1 MIILQFPLARIGLF
15 FILGL
20 LLYQKGFQPKGFVV
34 FIFLFVGLVGLVTM
48 HRYANKRNAFKSFG
62 WLVALLSVALGL
74 STAAFHQDTRSRL
87 HYSHLT
93 EDQVPYHFQ
102 VTLHE
107 KLKSTKKN
115 QRYVAIIKSINH
127 RKSLGKILLNIRHS
141 SQNTNIPIGSHL
153 AVDGLL
159 YHNKAPFN
167 PNQFDYSGYLENQQ
181 IYAQIYTIWPKLKII
196 TTENTIW
203 SKFSNFRTKIID
215 NLKKSNF
222 NETELAVMIA
232 LLLGQQQDIDPE
244 TLQEYQLAGAVHI
257 LSVSGLHVGFIMLFI
272 NFLLKPIPNT
282 SRNNYIK
289 LLIIVLALW
298 SYGILAGLAP
308 SVVRSVTMFSFVAV
322 GQHLRRSVNVYHSL
336 LVSVLLILLWKPSF
350 LFDVGFQLSY
360 LALFFI
366 LWLQPLIADFWQP
379 KHKITRY
386 IWDILTVS
394 LAAQLGTLPLSIYYF
409 HQFPGLFF
417 VTNVLVLPLLG
428 IIMVF
433 GLVAVIIGCFGI
445 VPKFVIVP
453 LTMMIAIQNKCIGW
467 VASWDAL
474 VFKNIGFTAA
484 MLWTSYLVIIALG
497 LWLQKPIYKK
507 AVLIM
512 VSVLL
517 LQIVCL
523 HNKWQ
528 STNTQEMIVYHQ
540 KKSTMITERKN
551 NKVILFGND
560 SIQNTIAKNQ
570 ILQSYLT
577 ANFAKLT
584 HRENLQNLYY
594 FNTKKILLIDSSTA
608 VPINIKP
615 DIVILVNSPKINLE
629 RYLSAYT
636 PKQIVADGSNYKS
649 YIRLWKATCH
659 KAKIPFHITNE
670 KGFYKI

>member
-1 MIILQFPLARIGLF
+1 MKILQFPLARIGLF

-20 LLYQKGFQPKGFVV
+20 LLYQKGFQPNGFVI

-62 WLVALLSVALGL
+62 WLVALLSVVLGL

-102 VTLHE
+102 LTLHE

-127 RKSLGKILLNIRHS
+127 RKSLGTILLNIRHS

-282 SRNNYIK
+282 SRNTYIK
-289 LLIIVLALW
+289 LLIIVVALW

-379 KHKITRY
+379 KNKITRY

-428 IIMVF
+428 IIMVV

-507 AVLIM
+507 VVLAM

-584 HRENLQNLYY
+584 QRENLQNLYY
-594 FNTKKILLIDSSTA
+594 FNTKKILLIDSSAT
-608 VPINIKP
+608 VPLNIKP

>member
-20 LLYQKGFQPKGFVV
+20 LLYQKGFQPNGFVV

-102 VTLHE
+102 LTLHE

-181 IYAQIYTIWPKLKII
+181 IYAQIYSLWPKLKII

-282 SRNNYIK
+282 SRNTYIK

-379 KHKITRY
+379 KNKITRY

-428 IIMVF
+428 IIMVV

-467 VASWDAL
+467 VASWDAF

-507 AVLIM
+507 VVLAM

-584 HRENLQNLYY
+584 QRENLQNLYY
-594 FNTKKILLIDSSTA
+594 FNTKKILLIDSSAA
-608 VPINIKP
+608 VPLNIKP

>member
-20 LLYQKGFQPKGFVV
+20 LLYQKGFQPNGFVV

-62 WLVALLSVALGL
+62 WLVALLSVVLGL
-74 STAAFHQDTRSRL
+74 STAAFDQDTRSRL

-102 VTLHE
+102 LTLHE

-181 IYAQIYTIWPKLKII
+181 IYAQIYTLWPKLKII

-282 SRNNYIK
+282 SRNTYIK

-379 KHKITRY
+379 KNKITRY

-428 IIMVF
+428 IIMVV
-433 GLVAVIIGCFGI
+433 GLVAVIIGCFGT

-507 AVLIM
+507 VVLAM

-584 HRENLQNLYY
+584 QRENLQNLYY
-594 FNTKKILLIDSSTA
+594 FNTKKILLIDSSAT
-608 VPINIKP
+608 VPLNIKP

>member
-20 LLYQKGFQPKGFVV
+20 LLYQKGFQPNGFVI

-62 WLVALLSVALGL
+62 WLVALLSVVLGL
-74 STAAFHQDTRSRL
+74 STAAFDQDTRSRL

-102 VTLHE
+102 LTLHE

-141 SQNTNIPIGSHL
+141 PQNTNIPIGSHL

-159 YHNKAPFN
+159 YHNKPPFN

-181 IYAQIYTIWPKLKII
+181 IYAQIYTLWPKLKII

-282 SRNNYIK
+282 SRNTYIK
-289 LLIIVLALW
+289 LLIIVVALW

-308 SVVRSVTMFSFVAV
+308 SVVRSVSMFSFVAV

-379 KHKITRY
+379 KNKITRY

-428 IIMVF
+428 IIMVV

-467 VASWDAL
+467 VASWDAF

-507 AVLIM
+507 VVLAM

-584 HRENLQNLYY
+584 QRENLQNLYY
-594 FNTKKILLIDSSTA
+594 FNTKKILLIDSSAT
-608 VPINIKP
+608 VPLLIKP

>member
-20 LLYQKGFQPKGFVV
+20 LLYQKGFQPNGFVV

-48 HRYANKRNAFKSFG
+48 HLYANKRNAFKSFG
-62 WLVALLSVALGL
+62 WLVALLSVVLGL
-74 STAAFHQDTRSRL
+74 STAAFDQDTRSRL

-102 VTLHE
+102 LTLHE

-181 IYAQIYTIWPKLKII
+181 IYAQIYTLWPKLKII

-282 SRNNYIK
+282 SRNTYIK
-289 LLIIVLALW
+289 LLIIVVALW

-379 KHKITRY
+379 KNKITRY

-428 IIMVF
+428 IIMVV

-507 AVLIM
+507 VVLAM

-584 HRENLQNLYY
+584 QRENLQNLYY
-594 FNTKKILLIDSSTA
+594 FNTKKILLIDSSAT
-608 VPINIKP
+608 VPLNIKP

-629 RYLSAYT
+629 RFLSVYT

>member
-1 MIILQFPLARIGLF
+1 MKILQFPLTRISLF

-20 LLYQKGFQPKGFVV
+20 LLYQKGIQPNSFVV
-34 FIFLFVGLVGLVTM
+34 FISLFAGLVVLAVL
-48 HRYANKRNAFKSFG
+48 HRYAKKRNVYNGFG
-62 WLVALLSVALGL
+62 WLVALLSIALGF
-74 STAAFHQDTRSRL
+74 STAAFHQDTKSQL

-93 EDQVPYHFQ
+93 EDQVAYHFKLN
-102 VTLHE
+102 LHE

-127 RKSLGKILLNIRHS
+127 RKSQGTILLNIRHS
-141 SQNTNIPIGSHL
+141 PQNTNIPIGSHL
-153 AVDGLL
+153 AVDCLL

-167 PNQFDYSGYLENQQ
+167 PNQFDYSSYLENQQ
-181 IYAQIYTIWPKLKII
+181 IYAQIYTSWPKLKII
-196 TTENTIW
+196 RTENTIW

-215 NLKKSNF
+215 NLKHSNF

-282 SRNNYIK
+282 SRNAYIK

-336 LVSVLLILLWKPSF
+336 LVSVLLILSWKPSF

-379 KHKITRY
+379 KNKITRY

-394 LAAQLGTLPLSIYYF
+394 LAAQLGTLPVSIYYF

-428 IIMVF
+428 IIMVV

-467 VASWDAL
+467 VASWDAF

-507 AVLIM
+507 VVLAM

-584 HRENLQNLYY
+584 KRENLQNLYY
-594 FNTKKILLIDSSTA
+594 FNTKKILLIDSSAT
-608 VPINIKP
+608 VPLLIKP

-659 KAKIPFHITNE
+659 KAKIPFHITHE

>member
-20 LLYQKGFQPKGFVV
+20 LLYQKGFQPNGFVV

-102 VTLHE
+102 LTLHE

-181 IYAQIYTIWPKLKII
+181 IYAQIYTLWPKLKII

-282 SRNNYIK
+282 SRNTYIK
-289 LLIIVLALW
+289 LLIIVVALW

-379 KHKITRY
+379 KNKITRY

-428 IIMVF
+428 IIMVV

-507 AVLIM
+507 VVLAM

-584 HRENLQNLYY
+584 QRENLQNLYY
-594 FNTKKILLIDSSTA
+594 FNTKKILLIDSSAA
-608 VPINIKP
+608 VPLNIKP

>member
-1 MIILQFPLARIGLF
+1 
-15 FILGL
+15 
-20 LLYQKGFQPKGFVV
+20 
-34 FIFLFVGLVGLVTM
+34 
-48 HRYANKRNAFKSFG
+48 
-62 WLVALLSVALGL
+62 
-74 STAAFHQDTRSRL
+74 
-87 HYSHLT
+87 
-93 EDQVPYHFQ
+93 
-102 VTLHE
+102 
-107 KLKSTKKN
+107 
-115 QRYVAIIKSINH
+115 
-127 RKSLGKILLNIRHS
+127 
-141 SQNTNIPIGSHL
+141 
-153 AVDGLL
+153 
-159 YHNKAPFN
+159 
-167 PNQFDYSGYLENQQ
+167 
-181 IYAQIYTIWPKLKII
+181 
-196 TTENTIW
+196 
-203 SKFSNFRTKIID
+203 
-215 NLKKSNF
+215 
-222 NETELAVMIA
+222 MIA
-232 LLLGQQQDIDPE
+232 LLLGQQQDIDSE

-282 SRNNYIK
+282 SRNAYIK

-379 KHKITRY
+379 KNKITRY

-394 LAAQLGTLPLSIYYF
+394 LAAQLGTLPLSIFYF

-428 IIMVF
+428 IIMVV

-467 VASWDAL
+467 VASWDAF

-507 AVLIM
+507 VVLAM

-577 ANFAKLT
+577 VNFAKLT
-584 HRENLQNLYY
+584 KRENLQNLYY
-594 FNTKKILLIDSSTA
+594 FNTKKILLIDSSAA
-608 VPINIKP
+608 VPLNIKP
-615 DIVILVNSPKINLE
+615 DIIILVNSPKINLE

-659 KAKIPFHITNE
+659 KAKIPFHITHE

>member
-1 MIILQFPLARIGLF
+1 LF

-20 LLYQKGFQPKGFVV
+20 LLYQKGFQPNGFVV

-62 WLVALLSVALGL
+62 WLVALLSVVLGL
-74 STAAFHQDTRSRL
+74 STAAFDQDTRSRL

-102 VTLHE
+102 LTLHE

-181 IYAQIYTIWPKLKII
+181 IYAQIYTLWPKLKII

-282 SRNNYIK
+282 SRNTYIK

-379 KHKITRY
+379 KNKITRY

-428 IIMVF
+428 IIMVV
-433 GLVAVIIGCFGI
+433 GLVAVIIGCFGT

-507 AVLIM
+507 VVLAM

-584 HRENLQNLYY
+584 QRENLQNLYY
-594 FNTKKILLIDSSTA
+594 FNTKKILLIDSSAT
-608 VPINIKP
+608 VPLNIKP

>member
-1 MIILQFPLARIGLF
+1 MKILQFPLARIGLF

-20 LLYQKGFQPKGFVV
+20 LLYQKGFQPNSYVI
-34 FIFLFVGLVGLVTM
+34 FISLFIGLVVLATL
-48 HRYANKRNAFKSFG
+48 HRYAKKRNVFKGFG
-62 WLVALLSVALGL
+62 WLVALLAVALGL
-74 STAAFHQDTRSRL
+74 STAAFHQDNRSRL

-102 VTLHE
+102 LTLHE

-127 RKSLGKILLNIRHS
+127 RKSQGTILLNIRHS
-141 SQNTNIPIGSHL
+141 AQNTNIPIGSHL
-153 AVDGLL
+153 TVNGLF

-181 IYAQIYTIWPKLKII
+181 IYGQIYTSSSELKVI

-203 SKFSNFRTKIID
+203 SKFSNFRTNIID
-215 NLKKSNF
+215 NLKKSDF

-282 SRNNYIK
+282 SRNSYIK
-289 LLIIVLALW
+289 LLIIVVALW
-298 SYGILAGLAP
+298 SYGVLAGLAP

-366 LWLQPLIADFWQP
+366 LWLQPLTADFWQP
-379 KHKITRY
+379 KNKITRY

-394 LAAQLGTLPLSIYYF
+394 FTAQLGTLPLSIYYF

-428 IIMVF
+428 IIMVV
-433 GLVAVIIGCFGI
+433 GLVAVIIGCFGT
-445 VPKFVIVP
+445 VPQLVVVP
-453 LTMMIAIQNKCIGW
+453 LEMMIGIQNKCIGW
-467 VASWDAL
+467 VASLDAF

-484 MLWTSYLVIIALG
+484 MLWTSYLVIIAFG

-507 AVLIM
+507 VILTM

-517 LQIVCL
+517 FQIVCL

-528 STNTQEMIVYHQ
+528 STNTREMIVYHQ
-540 KKSTMITERKN
+540 KKGTMITERKN
-551 NKVILFGND
+551 NKVILYGND
-560 SIQNTIAKNQ
+560 SVQNTIAKNQ
-570 ILQSYLT
+570 TLQSYLT

-584 HRENLQNLYY
+584 QSEDLQHLYY
-594 FNTKKILLIDSSTA
+594 FNTKKILLIDSGAT
-608 VPINIKP
+608 VPLQIKP
-615 DIVILVNSPKINLE
+615 DIIILINSPKINLE
-629 RYLSAYT
+629 RYLSACT

-659 KAKIPFHITNE
+659 KAKIPFHTTHE

>member
-20 LLYQKGFQPKGFVV
+20 LLYQKGFQPNGFVI

-102 VTLHE
+102 LTLHE

-181 IYAQIYTIWPKLKII
+181 IYAQIYTLWPKLKII

-282 SRNNYIK
+282 SRNTYIK
-289 LLIIVLALW
+289 LLIIVVALW

-379 KHKITRY
+379 KNKITRY

-428 IIMVF
+428 IIMVV

-507 AVLIM
+507 VVLAM

-584 HRENLQNLYY
+584 QRENLQNLYY
-594 FNTKKILLIDSSTA
+594 FNTKKILLIDSSAA
-608 VPINIKP
+608 VPLNIKP

-629 RYLSAYT
+629 RFLSAYT

>member
-1 MIILQFPLARIGLF
+1 MKILQFPLARIGLF

-20 LLYQKGFQPKGFVV
+20 LLYQKGFQPNGFLV
-34 FIFLFVGLVGLVTM
+34 FISLFVGLVVLATM
-48 HRYANKRNAFKSFG
+48 HRYAKKRNVFKGFG
-62 WLVALLSVALGL
+62 WLVTLLAIALGL
-74 STAAFHQDTRSRL
+74 STAAFHQDNRSRF

-102 VTLHE
+102 LTLYE

-115 QRYVAIIKSINH
+115 QRYVAIIKSVNH
-127 RKSLGKILLNIRHS
+127 RKSEGSILLNIRHS
-141 SQNTNIPIGSHL
+141 AQNTNIPIGSHL
-153 AVDGLL
+153 TVNGLL

-181 IYAQIYTIWPKLKII
+181 IYGQIYTSWSELKVI

-215 NLKKSNF
+215 NLKKSDF

-244 TLQEYQLAGAVHI
+244 TLKEYQLAGAVHI

-282 SRNNYIK
+282 SSNSYIK
-289 LLIIVLALW
+289 LLIIVVALW
-298 SYGILAGLAP
+298 SYGVLAGLAP

-322 GQHLRRSVNVYHSL
+322 GQHLRRSINVYHSL

-379 KHKITRY
+379 KNKITRY

-428 IIMVF
+428 IIMVV

-445 VPKFVIVP
+445 VPQLVIVP
-453 LTMMIAIQNKCIGW
+453 LEMMIAIQNKCIGW
-467 VASWDAL
+467 VASWDAF

-484 MLWTSYLVIIALG
+484 MLWTSYLVIIAFG

-507 AVLIM
+507 VILTM

-517 LQIVCL
+517 FQIVCL

-528 STNTQEMIVYHQ
+528 STNTREMIVYHQ
-540 KKSTMITERKN
+540 KKGTMITERKN
-551 NKVILFGND
+551 NEVILYGND

-570 ILQSYLT
+570 TLQSYLT
-577 ANFAKLT
+577 GNFAKLT
-584 HRENLQNLYY
+584 QSEDLQHLYY
-594 FNTKKILLIDSSTA
+594 FNTKKILLIDSSVT
-608 VPINIKP
+608 VPLHIKP
-615 DIVILVNSPKINLE
+615 DIVILVSSPKINLE

-659 KAKIPFHITNE
+659 KAKIPFHTTHE

>member
-20 LLYQKGFQPKGFVV
+20 LLYQKGFQPNGFVV

-62 WLVALLSVALGL
+62 WLVALLSVVLGL
-74 STAAFHQDTRSRL
+74 STAAFDQDTRSRL

-102 VTLHE
+102 LTLHE

-181 IYAQIYTIWPKLKII
+181 IYAQIYTLWPKLKII

-282 SRNNYIK
+282 SRNTYIK
-289 LLIIVLALW
+289 LLIIVVALW

-379 KHKITRY
+379 KNKITRY

-428 IIMVF
+428 IIMVV

-507 AVLIM
+507 VVLAM

-584 HRENLQNLYY
+584 QRENLQNLYY
-594 FNTKKILLIDSSTA
+594 FNTKKILLIDSSAT
-608 VPINIKP
+608 VPLNIKP

>member
-1 MIILQFPLARIGLF
+1 MKILQFPLTRISLF

-20 LLYQKGFQPKGFVV
+20 LLYQKGIQPNSFVV
-34 FIFLFVGLVGLVTM
+34 FISLFAGLVVLAVL
-48 HRYANKRNAFKSFG
+48 HRYAKKRNVYNGFG
-62 WLVALLSVALGL
+62 WLVALLSIALGF
-74 STAAFHQDTRSRL
+74 STAAFHQDSRSRL
-87 HYSHLT
+87 HYSNLT
-93 EDQVPYHFQ
+93 EDQVTYHFQ
-102 VTLHE
+102 LTLHE

-127 RKSLGKILLNIRHS
+127 RKSQGTILLNIRHS
-141 SQNTNIPIGSHL
+141 PQNTNIPIGSHL
-153 AVDGLL
+153 TVDGLL

-167 PNQFDYSGYLENQQ
+167 PNQFDYSSYLENQQ
-181 IYAQIYTIWPKLKII
+181 IYAQIYTSWPKLKII
-196 TTENTIW
+196 RTENTIW

-215 NLKKSNF
+215 NLKHSNF

-282 SRNNYIK
+282 SRNAYIK

-336 LVSVLLILLWKPSF
+336 LVSVLLILSWKPSF

-379 KHKITRY
+379 KNKITRY

-428 IIMVF
+428 IIMVV

-467 VASWDAL
+467 VASWDAF

-507 AVLIM
+507 VVLAM

-584 HRENLQNLYY
+584 KRENLQNLYY
-594 FNTKKILLIDSSTA
+594 FNTKKILLIDSSAT
-608 VPINIKP
+608 VPLLIKP

>member
-20 LLYQKGFQPKGFVV
+20 LLYQKGFQPNGFVV

-48 HRYANKRNAFKSFG
+48 HRYANERNAFKSFG
-62 WLVALLSVALGL
+62 WLVALLSVVLGL

-102 VTLHE
+102 LTLHE

-127 RKSLGKILLNIRHS
+127 RKSLGTILLNIRHS

-181 IYAQIYTIWPKLKII
+181 IYAQIYTLWPKLKII

-282 SRNNYIK
+282 SRNTYIK
-289 LLIIVLALW
+289 LLIIVVALW

-366 LWLQPLIADFWQP
+366 LWLQPLIVDFWQP
-379 KHKITRY
+379 KNKITRY

-428 IIMVF
+428 IIMVV

-507 AVLIM
+507 VVLAM

-584 HRENLQNLYY
+584 QRENLQNLYY
-594 FNTKKILLIDSSTA
+594 FNTKKILLIDSSAA
-608 VPINIKP
+608 VPLNIKP

>member
-1 MIILQFPLARIGLF
+1 MKILQFPLARIGLF

-20 LLYQKGFQPKGFVV
+20 LLYQKGIQPNSFVV
-34 FIFLFVGLVGLVTM
+34 FISLFAGLVVLAVL
-48 HRYANKRNAFKSFG
+48 HRYAKKRNIYNGFG
-62 WLVALLSVALGL
+62 WLVALLAGALGL
-74 STAAFHQDTRSRL
+74 STAAFHKDSRSLL

-102 VTLHE
+102 LTLHE

-127 RKSLGKILLNIRHS
+127 RKSEGTILLNIRHS
-141 SQNTNIPIGSHL
+141 TQNSNIPIGSHL

-159 YHNKAPFN
+159 YYNKAPFN

-181 IYAQIYTIWPKLKII
+181 IYAQIYTLWPKLKVI

-203 SKFSNFRTKIID
+203 SKFSNFRTKIIN

-244 TLQEYQLAGAVHI
+244 TLEEYQLAGAVHI

-282 SRNNYIK
+282 SSNSYIK
-289 LLIIVLALW
+289 LLIIVVALW
-298 SYGILAGLAP
+298 SYGVLAGLAP

-322 GQHLRRSVNVYHSL
+322 GQNLRRSVNVYHSL

-366 LWLQPLIADFWQP
+366 LWMQPLIADFWQP
-379 KHKITRY
+379 KNKITRY

-394 LAAQLGTLPLSIYYF
+394 LSAQLGTLPLSIYYF

-428 IIMVF
+428 IIMVV

-445 VPKFVIVP
+445 VPQFVIVP
-453 LTMMIAIQNKCIGW
+453 LEMMIAIQNKCIGW
-467 VASWDAL
+467 VASWDAF
-474 VFKNIGFTAA
+474 VFKNIGFTAT
-484 MLWTSYLVIIALG
+484 MLWTSYLVIITFG

-507 AVLIM
+507 AVLMM

-517 LQIVCL
+517 LQVVCL

-528 STNTQEMIVYHQ
+528 STTTQEMIVYHQ

-560 SIQNTIAKNQ
+560 SIQNTITKNQ
-570 ILQSYLT
+570 TLQSYLT

-584 HRENLQNLYY
+584 QRKDLQHLYY
-594 FNTKKILLIDSSTA
+594 FKTKKILLIDSSAT
-608 VPINIKP
+608 VPLPIKP
-615 DIVILVNSPKINLE
+615 DIIILINSPKINLE
-629 RYLSAYT
+629 RYLSIYT

-659 KAKIPFHITNE
+659 KAKIPFHTTHE

>member
-1 MIILQFPLARIGLF
+1 MF
-15 FILGL
+15 
-20 LLYQKGFQPKGFVV
+20 
-34 FIFLFVGLVGLVTM
+34 
-48 HRYANKRNAFKSFG
+48 
-62 WLVALLSVALGL
+62 
-74 STAAFHQDTRSRL
+74 
-87 HYSHLT
+87 
-93 EDQVPYHFQ
+93 
-102 VTLHE
+102 
-107 KLKSTKKN
+107 
-115 QRYVAIIKSINH
+115 
-127 RKSLGKILLNIRHS
+127 
-141 SQNTNIPIGSHL
+141 
-153 AVDGLL
+153 
-159 YHNKAPFN
+159 
-167 PNQFDYSGYLENQQ
+167 LENQQ
-181 IYAQIYTIWPKLKII
+181 IYGQIYTSWSELKVI

-282 SRNNYIK
+282 SRNSYIK
-289 LLIIVLALW
+289 LLIIVVALW

-379 KHKITRY
+379 KNKIIRY

-428 IIMVF
+428 IIMVV

-445 VPKFVIVP
+445 VPQLVVVP
-453 LTMMIAIQNKCIGW
+453 LEMMIAIQNKCIGW
-467 VASWDAL
+467 VASWDAFI
-474 VFKNIGFTAA
+474 FKNIGFTAA
-484 MLWTSYLVIIALG
+484 MLWTSYLVIIAFG

-507 AVLIM
+507 AVLMM

-517 LQIVCL
+517 LQFVCL

-528 STNTQEMIVYHQ
+528 STNTREMIVYHQ
-540 KKSTMITERKN
+540 KKGTMITERKN
-551 NKVILFGND
+551 NKVILYGND
-560 SIQNTIAKNQ
+560 SVQNTIAKNQ
-570 ILQSYLT
+570 TLQSYLT
-577 ANFAKLT
+577 GNFAKLT
-584 HRENLQNLYY
+584 QSEDLQ
-594 FNTKKILLIDSSTA
+594 
-608 VPINIKP
+608 
-615 DIVILVNSPKINLE
+615 
-629 RYLSAYT
+629 
-636 PKQIVADGSNYKS
+636 
-649 YIRLWKATCH
+649 H
-659 KAKIPFHITNE
+659 
-670 KGFYKI
+670 

>member
-20 LLYQKGFQPKGFVV
+20 LLYQKGFQPNGFVI

-48 HRYANKRNAFKSFG
+48 HRYENKKNAFKSFG

-102 VTLHE
+102 LTLHE

-181 IYAQIYTIWPKLKII
+181 IYAQIYTLWPKLKII

-282 SRNNYIK
+282 SRNTYIK

-379 KHKITRY
+379 KNKITRY

-428 IIMVF
+428 IIMVV
-433 GLVAVIIGCFGI
+433 GLVAVIIGCFGT

-507 AVLIM
+507 VVLAM

-584 HRENLQNLYY
+584 QRENLQNLYY
-594 FNTKKILLIDSSTA
+594 FNTQKILLIDSSAA
-608 VPINIKP
+608 VPLNIKP

>member
-20 LLYQKGFQPKGFVV
+20 LLYQKGFQPNGFVV

-102 VTLHE
+102 LTLHE

-181 IYAQIYTIWPKLKII
+181 IYAQIYTLWPKLKII

-282 SRNNYIK
+282 SRNTYIK
-289 LLIIVLALW
+289 LLIIVVALW

-379 KHKITRY
+379 KNKITRY

-428 IIMVF
+428 IIMVV

-507 AVLIM
+507 VVLAM

-584 HRENLQNLYY
+584 QRENLQNLYY
-594 FNTKKILLIDSSTA
+594 FNTKKILLIDSSAT
-608 VPINIKP
+608 VPLNIKP

-629 RYLSAYT
+629 RFLSAYT

>member
-1 MIILQFPLARIGLF
+1 MKILQFPLARIGLF

-20 LLYQKGFQPKGFVV
+20 LLYQKGFQPDGFVV

-62 WLVALLSVALGL
+62 WLVALLSVVLGL
-74 STAAFHQDTRSRL
+74 STAAFDQDTRSRL

-102 VTLHE
+102 LTLHE

-127 RKSLGKILLNIRHS
+127 HKSLGTILLNIRHS
-141 SQNTNIPIGSHL
+141 SQNTTIPIGSHL

-282 SRNNYIK
+282 SRNTYIK
-289 LLIIVLALW
+289 LLIIVVALW

-322 GQHLRRSVNVYHSL
+322 GQHLRRSINVYHSL

-379 KHKITRY
+379 KNKITRY

-428 IIMVF
+428 IIMVV

-507 AVLIM
+507 VVLAM

-540 KKSTMITERKN
+540 KKGTMITERKN

-584 HRENLQNLYY
+584 QRENLQNLYY
-594 FNTKKILLIDSSTA
+594 FNTKKILLIDSSAT
-608 VPINIKP
+608 VPLNIKP

-659 KAKIPFHITNE
+659 KAKIPFHTTHE

>member
-1 MIILQFPLARIGLF
+1 MKILQFPLARIGLF

-20 LLYQKGFQPKGFVV
+20 LLYQKGFQPNGFVI

-62 WLVALLSVALGL
+62 WLVALLSVVLGL

-102 VTLHE
+102 LTLHE

-127 RKSLGKILLNIRHS
+127 RKSLGTILLNIRHS

-282 SRNNYIK
+282 SRNTYIK
-289 LLIIVLALW
+289 LLIIVVALW

-379 KHKITRY
+379 KNKITRY

-428 IIMVF
+428 IIMVV

-484 MLWTSYLVIIALG
+484 MLWTS
-497 LWLQKPIYKK
+497 
-507 AVLIM
+507 
-512 VSVLL
+512 
-517 LQIVCL
+517 
-523 HNKWQ
+523 
-528 STNTQEMIVYHQ
+528 
-540 KKSTMITERKN
+540 
-551 NKVILFGND
+551 
-560 SIQNTIAKNQ
+560 
-570 ILQSYLT
+570 
-577 ANFAKLT
+577 
-584 HRENLQNLYY
+584 
-594 FNTKKILLIDSSTA
+594 
-608 VPINIKP
+608 
-615 DIVILVNSPKINLE
+615 
-629 RYLSAYT
+629 
-636 PKQIVADGSNYKS
+636 
-649 YIRLWKATCH
+649 
-659 KAKIPFHITNE
+659 
-670 KGFYKI
+670 

>member
-15 FILGL
+15 YILGL
-20 LLYQKGFQPKGFVV
+20 LLYQKGFQPNGFVV
-34 FIFLFVGLVGLVTM
+34 FIFLFVGLVGLVTI

-62 WLVALLSVALGL
+62 WLVALISVALGL

-102 VTLHE
+102 LTLHE

-181 IYAQIYTIWPKLKII
+181 IYAQIYTLWPKLKII

-282 SRNNYIK
+282 SRNTYIK

-379 KHKITRY
+379 KNKITQY

-428 IIMVF
+428 IIMVV

-507 AVLIM
+507 VVLAM

-584 HRENLQNLYY
+584 QRENLQNLYY

-629 RYLSAYT
+629 RFLSAYT

>member
-1 MIILQFPLARIGLF
+1 MIILHFPLASIGLF

-20 LLYQKGFQPKGFVV
+20 LLYQKGFQPNGFVV

-102 VTLHE
+102 LTLHE

-181 IYAQIYTIWPKLKII
+181 IYAQIYTLWPKLKII

-282 SRNNYIK
+282 SRNTYIK
-289 LLIIVLALW
+289 LLIIVVALW

-379 KHKITRY
+379 KNKITRY

-428 IIMVF
+428 IIMVV
-433 GLVAVIIGCFGI
+433 GLVAVIIGCFGT

-507 AVLIM
+507 VVLAM

-584 HRENLQNLYY
+584 QRENLQNLYY
-594 FNTKKILLIDSSTA
+594 FNTKKILLIDSSAT
-608 VPINIKP
+608 VPLNIKP

>member
-20 LLYQKGFQPKGFVV
+20 LLYQKGFQPNGFVV

-74 STAAFHQDTRSRL
+74 STAAFDQDTRSRL

-102 VTLHE
+102 LTLHE

-181 IYAQIYTIWPKLKII
+181 IYGQIYTSSSELKVI

-203 SKFSNFRTKIID
+203 SKFSNFRTNIID

-282 SRNNYIK
+282 SRNTYIK

-379 KHKITRY
+379 KNKITRY

-428 IIMVF
+428 IIMVV
-433 GLVAVIIGCFGI
+433 GLVAVIIGCFGT

-507 AVLIM
+507 VVLAM

-584 HRENLQNLYY
+584 QRENLQNLYY
-594 FNTKKILLIDSSTA
+594 FNTKKILLIDSSAA
-608 VPINIKP
+608 VPLNIKP

>member
-1 MIILQFPLARIGLF
+1 MKILQFPLARIGLF

-20 LLYQKGFQPKGFVV
+20 LLYQKGFQPNGFVV

-62 WLVALLSVALGL
+62 WLVALLSVVLGL

-102 VTLHE
+102 LTLHE

-181 IYAQIYTIWPKLKII
+181 IYAQIYTLWPNLKII

-282 SRNNYIK
+282 SRNTYIK
-289 LLIIVLALW
+289 LLIIVVALW

-379 KHKITRY
+379 KNKITRY

-428 IIMVF
+428 IIMVV
-433 GLVAVIIGCFGI
+433 GLVAVIIGCFGT

-507 AVLIM
+507 VVLAM

-584 HRENLQNLYY
+584 QRENLQNLYY
-594 FNTKKILLIDSSTA
+594 FNTKKILLIDSSAA
-608 VPINIKP
+608 VPLNIKP

>member
-1 MIILQFPLARIGLF
+1 MKILQFPLARIGLF

-20 LLYQKGFQPKGFVV
+20 LLYQKGFQPKSFAI
-34 FIFLFVGLVGLVTM
+34 FIFLIVGLVVLATM
-48 HRYANKRNAFKSFG
+48 HRYAKKSNVFKGFG
-62 WLVALLSVALGL
+62 WLVALLAVALGL
-74 STAAFHQDTRSRL
+74 STAAFHQDNRSRL

-102 VTLHE
+102 LTIHE

-127 RKSLGKILLNIRHS
+127 RKSEGTILLNIRHS
-141 SQNTNIPIGSHL
+141 AQNKNIPIGSHL
-153 AVDGLL
+153 TVHGLL

-181 IYAQIYTIWPKLKII
+181 IYGQIYTLWPKLKVI

-232 LLLGQQQDIDPE
+232 LLLGQQQDINPA

-282 SRNNYIK
+282 SSNSYIK
-289 LLIIVLALW
+289 LLIIVVALW
-298 SYGILAGLAP
+298 SYGVLAGLAP

-350 LFDVGFQLSY
+350 LLDVGFQLSY

-379 KHKITRY
+379 KNKITRY

-428 IIMVF
+428 IIMVV
-433 GLVAVIIGCFGI
+433 GLAAVIIGCFGI
-445 VPKFVIVP
+445 VPQFVIVP
-453 LTMMIAIQNKCIGW
+453 LEMMIAIQNKCIGW
-467 VASWDAL
+467 VASWDAF

-484 MLWTSYLVIIALG
+484 MLWTCYLVIIAFG

-507 AVLIM
+507 TVLMM

-517 LQIVCL
+517 LQVVCL

-528 STNTQEMIVYHQ
+528 STTTQEMIVYHQ
-540 KKSTMITERKN
+540 KKSTMITARKN

-570 ILQSYLT
+570 TLQSYLT
-577 ANFAKLT
+577 ANFATLT
-584 HRENLQNLYY
+584 QREDLQNLYY
-594 FNTKKILLIDSSTA
+594 FNTNKILLIDSSVI
-608 VPINIKP
+608 VPLPIKP
-615 DIVILVNSPKINLE
+615 DIIILVNSPQINLE
-629 RYLSAYT
+629 RYLSVYR

-659 KAKIPFHITNE
+659 KAKIPFHTTHE

>member
-1 MIILQFPLARIGLF
+1 MKILQFPLTRISLF

-20 LLYQKGFQPKGFVV
+20 LLYQKGIQPNSFVV
-34 FIFLFVGLVGLVTM
+34 FISLFAGLVVLAVL
-48 HRYANKRNAFKSFG
+48 HRYAKKRNVYNGFG
-62 WLVALLSVALGL
+62 WLVALLSIALGF
-74 STAAFHQDTRSRL
+74 STAAFHQDSRSRL
-87 HYSHLT
+87 HYSNLT
-93 EDQVPYHFQ
+93 EDQVTYHFQ
-102 VTLHE
+102 LTLHE

-127 RKSLGKILLNIRHS
+127 RKSQGTILLNIRHS
-141 SQNTNIPIGSHL
+141 PQNTNIPIGSHL
-153 AVDGLL
+153 TVDGLL

-167 PNQFDYSGYLENQQ
+167 PNQFDYSSYLENQQ
-181 IYAQIYTIWPKLKII
+181 IYAQIYTSWPKLKII
-196 TTENTIW
+196 RTENTIW

-215 NLKKSNF
+215 NLKHSNF

-282 SRNNYIK
+282 SRNAYIK

-336 LVSVLLILLWKPSF
+336 LVSVLLILSWKPSF

-379 KHKITRY
+379 KNKITRY

-394 LAAQLGTLPLSIYYF
+394 LAAQLGTLPLSIFYF

-428 IIMVF
+428 IIMVV

-467 VASWDAL
+467 VASWDAF

-507 AVLIM
+507 VVLAM

-584 HRENLQNLYY
+584 KRENLQNLYY
-594 FNTKKILLIDSSTA
+594 FNTKKILLIDSSAT
-608 VPINIKP
+608 VPLLIKP

>member
-20 LLYQKGFQPKGFVV
+20 LLYQKGFQPNGFVV

-62 WLVALLSVALGL
+62 WLVALLSVVLGL

-102 VTLHE
+102 LTLHE

-181 IYAQIYTIWPKLKII
+181 IYAQIYTLWPKLKII

-282 SRNNYIK
+282 SRNTYIK
-289 LLIIVLALW
+289 LLIIVVALW

-379 KHKITRY
+379 KNKITRY

-428 IIMVF
+428 IIMVV

-507 AVLIM
+507 VVLAM

-584 HRENLQNLYY
+584 QRENLQNLYY
-594 FNTKKILLIDSSTA
+594 FNTKKILLIDSSAA
-608 VPINIKP
+608 VPLNIKP

-629 RYLSAYT
+629 RFLSAYT

>member
-1 MIILQFPLARIGLF
+1 MKILQFTLARVSLF

-20 LLYQKGFQPKGFVV
+20 LLYQKGFQPNGFVV

-102 VTLHE
+102 LTLHE

-181 IYAQIYTIWPKLKII
+181 IYAQIYTLWPKLKII

-282 SRNNYIK
+282 SRNSYIK
-289 LLIIVLALW
+289 LLIIVVALW
-298 SYGILAGLAP
+298 SYGVLAGLAP

-379 KHKITRY
+379 KNKITRY

-428 IIMVF
+428 IIMVV
-433 GLVAVIIGCFGI
+433 GLVAVIIGCFGT

-507 AVLIM
+507 VVLAM

-584 HRENLQNLYY
+584 QRENLQNLYY
-594 FNTKKILLIDSSTA
+594 FNTKKILLIDSSAA
-608 VPINIKP
+608 VPLNIKP

>member
-20 LLYQKGFQPKGFVV
+20 LLYQKGFQPNGFVV

-102 VTLHE
+102 LTLHE

-127 RKSLGKILLNIRHS
+127 RKSLGTILLNIRHS

-153 AVDGLL
+153 AVDDLL

-282 SRNNYIK
+282 SRNTYIK
-289 LLIIVLALW
+289 LLIIVVALW

-379 KHKITRY
+379 KNKITRY

-428 IIMVF
+428 IIMVV

-507 AVLIM
+507 VVLAM

-584 HRENLQNLYY
+584 QRENLQNLYY
-594 FNTKKILLIDSSTA
+594 FNTKKILLIDSSAA
-608 VPINIKP
+608 VPLNIKP

-629 RYLSAYT
+629 RFLSAYT

>member
-1 MIILQFPLARIGLF
+1 MKILQFPLTRISLF

-20 LLYQKGFQPKGFVV
+20 LLYQKGIQPNSFVV
-34 FIFLFVGLVGLVTM
+34 FISLFAGLVVLAVL
-48 HRYANKRNAFKSFG
+48 HRYAKKRNVYNGFG
-62 WLVALLSVALGL
+62 WLVALLSIALGF
-74 STAAFHQDTRSRL
+74 STAAFHQDSRSRL
-87 HYSHLT
+87 HYSNLT
-93 EDQVPYHFQ
+93 EDQVAYHFKLN
-102 VTLHE
+102 LHE

-127 RKSLGKILLNIRHS
+127 RKSQGTILLNIRHS
-141 SQNTNIPIGSHL
+141 PQNTNIPIGSHL

-167 PNQFDYSGYLENQQ
+167 PNQFDYSSYLENQQ
-181 IYAQIYTIWPKLKII
+181 IYAQIYTSWPKLKII
-196 TTENTIW
+196 RTENTIW

-215 NLKKSNF
+215 NLKHSNF

-282 SRNNYIK
+282 SRNAYIK

-336 LVSVLLILLWKPSF
+336 LVSVLLILSWKPSF

-379 KHKITRY
+379 KNKITRY

-428 IIMVF
+428 IIMVV

-467 VASWDAL
+467 VASWDAF

-507 AVLIM
+507 VVLAM

-584 HRENLQNLYY
+584 KRENLQNLYY
-594 FNTKKILLIDSSTA
+594 FNTKKILLIDSSAT
-608 VPINIKP
+608 VPLLIKP